1 MYLFRLRSQCQEEDY
16 VGNCTNRE
24 WVATKVDNLQ
34 VKLSNISETLKEIG
48 PVWKKE
54 FISLFAFLPWSD
66 LSKSENLFFTNFFLR
81 YGFANVLLIIGA
93 VKEIRVL
100 LIIWVVAT
108 LAVLVWEFVLLSI
121 LFSYDTT
128 VGRIKFQEPLFIKI
142 RLLFIKIRLYI
153 LN

>member
-1 MYLFRLRSQCQEEDY
+1 M
-16 VGNCTNRE
+16 
-24 WVATKVDNLQ
+24 
-34 VKLSNISETLKEIG
+34 
-48 PVWKKE
+48 
-54 FISLFAFLPWSD
+54 
-66 LSKSENLFFTNFFLR
+66 
-81 YGFANVLLIIGA
+81 LLIIGA

-142 RLLFIKIRLYI
+142 RLLFIKIRLLFIKIRLYI